1 MKRTTAMR
9 LGSILLLAIGVAIGV
24 ANGGVASADESRPA
38 LAPPGRCAE
47 PWKAADLNGGDDFSV
62 VGPVSALFD
71 PRDVAAG
78 PVGGDAVLAQ
88 APPSGRALVRPGSC
102 DQPGS
107 GCGLASG
114 VRGTVTV
121 PPVEPGT
128 RPTP

>member
-1 MKRTTAMR
+1 MKRPMAMISG
-9 LGSILLLAIGVAIGV
+9 LILL
-24 ANGGVASADESRPA
+24 ASAQVSWAGESRPA
-38 LAPPGRCAE
+38 VAPPGRCAE
-47 PWKAADLNGGDDFSV
+47 PLKAADLRDGASASV

-78 PVGGDAVLAQ
+78 PPGVDPLVAQ
-88 APPSGRALVRPGSC
+88 APPSGRPLARPGAC

-107 GCGLASG
+107 GCGLASTTRS
-114 VRGTVTV
+114 VVTV

>member
-1 MKRTTAMR
+1 MKRALSMV
-9 LGSILLLAIGVAIGV
+9 LGLTLLASVQA
-24 ANGGVASADESRPA
+24 ASAGEARPA
-38 LAPPGRCAE
+38 VAPPGRCAE
-47 PWKAADLNGGDDFSV
+47 PWKAADLRGGGDFSV

-78 PVGGDAVLAQ
+78 PVGGAPLVAQ
-88 APPSGRALVRPGSC
+88 APPSGRAIARPGSC

-114 VRGTVTV
+114 ARGTVTV